1 MLGCIA
7 EEGNRPEKDQEQKLL
22 GEKKENWWK
31 KLVTEPASLPEVSST
46 RDIWRK
52 YSNKKA

>member
-31 KLVTEPASLPEVSST
+31 KLVTEPVSLPEVSST